1 MTDRSQTVVYTIHH
15 RIASSRFTIDKFL
28 KYVATLKNPKKRKE
42 GRKCNFKVN
51 LLMMQTF
58 RYARKLLFLHGQ
70 KE

>member
-15 RIASSRFTIDKFL
+15 RIASSSFTIDKFF